1 MESLDQMSTKVFGPQ
16 DPPDAIPAP
25 AMSFRRWLY
34 AWLLDPHIEHNHHRT
49 VDRWIGIL
57 IIANLFA
64 LLFEHVPAIYEPNK
78 DLFHVFDVFSV
89 VIFTLE
95 YLVRFYL
102 APEDEEFKQR
112 KHPRWR
118 YVMSPFALIDLVA
131 VAPFYLQA
139 FIPVDLRV
147 LRFLRLLRMLK
158 LFRVLVPAYRE
169 FVQANLGRTFR
180 QKMHALVFPS
190 AYGGTLHHIFDTFIV
205 VWVIVSVLAVILESV
220 HSIHYILNIEF
231 IVLDAIA
238 VSIFSLEYAMRLY
251 CCVEE
256 PGYKNAVFGRL
267 RHAKSTSALIDLM
280 AILPFFL
287 EVFLHHLFDLRFL
300 RVFRLLRLL
309 KLTRY
314 TGATATLTKV
324 VVREWPVMAASAFIM
339 LLLVVLTAS
348 LGYLFEHDAQPD
360 KFENIPQSIYWAV
373 ITLASVGYGDISPVT
388 PMGRL
393 MTIVLALMGIGIFA
407 IPAAL
412 LSSAFSD
419 QLRIERETL
428 KNELYEML
436 ADGVISDEE
445 ADVIHREAK
454 RLHLSEEEV
463 KRLMVKARQERE
475 LKSDVSNLPLHK
487 IATNPEHAIEH
498 YKVLLSQ
505 IRQVGLMT
513 DQTRFKS
520 VALAQDRLTPTE
532 LALWLHIQGGEHP
545 ADSLAHDV
553 QRVQTVADTS
563 ATQAPA

>member
-1 MESLDQMSTKVFGPQ
+1 MESSDNLRNKIHGADHKAEISEDLPLRK
-16 DPPDAIPAP
+16 
-25 AMSFRRWLY
+25 WLY
-34 AWLLDPHIEHNHHRT
+34 AWLLDPHLPGNHQKAF
-49 VDRWIGIL
+49 DRWIGLL
-57 IIANLFA
+57 IVANLFA
-64 LLFEHVPAIYEPNK
+64 LVFEHVPAVYEPNK
-78 DLFHVFDVFSV
+78 HLFHLFDVFSV
-89 VIFTLE
+89 AIFTIE
-95 YLVRFYL
+95 YLIRFYL
-102 APEDEEFKQR
+102 APEDEEFKQSQQ
-112 KHPRWR
+112 PRLS
-118 YVMSPFALIDLVA
+118 YVRSPFALIDLLA

-158 LFRVLVPAYRE
+158 LFRVLIPAYRE
-169 FVQANLGRTFR
+169 FVLANRGRTFR

-190 AYGGTLHHIFDTFIV
+190 EYGGTLHHIFDTFIV
-205 VWVIVSVLAVILESV
+205 VWVIVSVIAVILESV

-238 VSIFSLEYAMRLY
+238 VAIFAIEYSMRLY

-256 PGYKNAVFGRL
+256 PGYKNAVLGRL
-267 RHAKSTSALIDLM
+267 KHAKSTSALIDLL

-324 VVREWPVMAASAFIM
+324 VAREWPIMAASAFIM

-388 PMGRL
+388 PMGRI
-393 MTIVLALMGIGIFA
+393 MTIILALMGIGIFA

-436 ADGVISDEE
+436 ADGVISDAE
-445 ADVIHREAK
+445 ADTINREAK
-454 RLHLSEEEV
+454 RLHLSEDEV
-463 KRLMVKARQERE
+463 NRLILKARQERE
-475 LKSDVSNLPLHK
+475 LKEDVSVLPLHK
-487 IATNPEHAIEH
+487 IAATTEHAIEH
-498 YKVLLSQ
+498 YKVLVAQ
-505 IRQVGLMT
+505 IRQLGVMT
-513 DQTRFKS
+513 DKDKFES
-520 VALAQDRLTPTE
+520 VALAEDRLTATE
-532 LALWLHIQGGEHP
+532 MALWRQIQGHT
-545 ADSLAHDV
+545 
-553 QRVQTVADTS
+553 QRPPSST
-563 ATQAPA
+563 P